1 MDFTSRSSK
10 FSKHISEIVLVFLL
24 IISGVALGLFSGGFF
39 VDFNQIG
46 FSAMSTMTKGVHSVV
61 EVTNDSVNAVK
72 ELASLRQK
80 YKELSEKLKDYEYMR
95 RSNAEIRGENERL
108 KEQLG
113 FSKGLEQKN
122 IVSQIIARDID
133 NNDESLTID
142 KGSKDGIR
150 KNMPVIAIQN
160 GDIGVVGKIVNVGMF
175 TSMIMPVYS
184 SNCNIA
190 ARIQNTRDV
199 GLVSGNG
206 SIDNELSL
214 QFIRKRLKDELQIGD
229 VIVTS
234 GENDNYLKDIPI
246 GTISKVSDLDYDSSL
261 SIELT
266 PIIDFLR
273 LETVIVVDQQDIN
286 ENTIDVE

>member
-1 MDFTSRSSK
+1 M
-10 FSKHISEIVLVFLL
+10 
-24 IISGVALGLFSGGFF
+24 
-39 VDFNQIG
+39 DFNQIG